1 MKLFYPARLSLFILL
16 LLAGINVCSQCSM
29 YPVPFEQRVNQA
41 AYIVQGKVTEQHCYI
56 DRATGYVNTLNKFRV
71 SAWLKNYS
79 ADEYIYIITLG
90 GVYGDKAMVV
100 TPALQLDT
108 HHEYLLMLEADKHV
122 LDDEQFRALHP
133 SAMQLMAYA
142 DAQGSLTN
150 ENNLYHD
157 LYYKT
162 PRPETKL
169 FAEISRMT
177 GQSAVK
183 PSGEPFVPREVIQP
197 ANNGITAISSFSPN
211 PTNAGTIVAG
221 DQLTITGSGF
231 GAAAGTVFYSNA
243 NDGGAT
249 FTASGV
255 ASDNVSWA
263 DATIV
268 NKVAVV
274 AGTGPINV
282 NGAMTSGTNLTV
294 TYSHLAIN
302 STFSG
307 FGSTTRQRY
316 YLVNKN
322 SLGGYTFIY
331 NTSFAGNTAAVAA
344 FERSLLTWR
353 CNTFVNFW
361 RDNTTTSS
369 IATAALDGTNIVT
382 FDASLPVG
390 VLGRATSHFS
400 GSATGGCNLA
410 NTVWYTNEIDVQFA
424 PDPPVAG
431 FTWQYGPALPSGA
444 QYDMESVATHELGHA
459 HGLGHVIAAG
469 DVMHYALSNGSAIRT
484 LNGNNITA
492 GTVKMA
498 YSTAPLCLT
507 PSGVTGPMAALTAV
521 SCVLPLQLADFWGER
536 KNESANTLR
545 WITDRE
551 VGNSG
556 FYLQRSTDGIHF
568 NSIAFIAGTGNSNQP
583 KQYEYADI
591 QAGPFPWY
599 YRLRQVDMGGQ
610 TTYSKTI
617 FLDGD
622 DRITARV
629 WTKDAGRTINVFT
642 KDIPGTSSALRVVN
656 ALGQQVLNQKL
667 NNGNT
672 EIPVGPLPNGVYYYQ
687 LHFNGR
693 IYSGKLLLGT
703 Q

>member
-274 AGTGPINV
+274 AGT
-282 NGAMTSGTNLTV
+282 
-294 TYSHLAIN
+294 
-302 STFSG
+302 
-307 FGSTTRQRY
+307 
-316 YLVNKN
+316 
-322 SLGGYTFIY
+322 
-331 NTSFAGNTAAVAA
+331 
-344 FERSLLTWR
+344 
-353 CNTFVNFW
+353 
-361 RDNTTTSS
+361 
-369 IATAALDGTNIVT
+369 
-382 FDASLPVG
+382 
-390 VLGRATSHFS
+390 
-400 GSATGGCNLA
+400 
-410 NTVWYTNEIDVQFA
+410 
-424 PDPPVAG
+424 
-431 FTWQYGPALPSGA
+431 
-444 QYDMESVATHELGHA
+444 
-459 HGLGHVIAAG
+459 
-469 DVMHYALSNGSAIRT
+469 
-484 LNGNNITA
+484 
-492 GTVKMA
+492 
-498 YSTAPLCLT
+498 
-507 PSGVTGPMAALTAV
+507 
-521 SCVLPLQLADFWGER
+521 
-536 KNESANTLR
+536 
-545 WITDRE
+545 
-551 VGNSG
+551 
-556 FYLQRSTDGIHF
+556 
-568 NSIAFIAGTGNSNQP
+568 
-583 KQYEYADI
+583 
-591 QAGPFPWY
+591 
-599 YRLRQVDMGGQ
+599 
-610 TTYSKTI
+610 
-617 FLDGD
+617 
-622 DRITARV
+622 
-629 WTKDAGRTINVFT
+629 
-642 KDIPGTSSALRVVN
+642 
-656 ALGQQVLNQKL
+656 
-667 NNGNT
+667 
-672 EIPVGPLPNGVYYYQ
+672 
-687 LHFNGR
+687 
-693 IYSGKLLLGT
+693 
-703 Q
+703 